1 MNNKNIKPKQTAHQL
16 IQKMNSEKGIS
27 FKYTSKSQAET
38 YLTDVNNYLRTAA
51 YRKNYQ
57 KHTKGINTGKYIN
70 LDFAYLQELST
81 IDMHFRFIISKM
93 CLDIEHA
100 LKVQIL
106 KDIENNPN
114 YTFVHG
120 NICDR
125 NLVRDLVKEADLIV
139 NFAAESH
146 VDNSIKHPEIFVETN
161 VQGTLNLLQASK
173 EFGVE
178 GYLQVSTD
186 EVYGTLGKTG
196 YFYETTPLAPNSPYS
211 ASKASADMLVRA
223 YRETY
228 GLPTLNTRCSNNY
241 GPYQYPE
248 KLIPFFISQLLKGE
262 KVPVYGD
269 GLNVRD
275 WLYVYDHCE
284 AIDVV
289 LHKGKVGEVYN
300 IGGHNEKTNMEI
312 TRLILDAMGKD
323 ESSIKY
329 VEDRLGHDRRYAI
342 SNDKITSELGWK
354 PSLTFEE
361 GIKITIDWYLN
372 NQEWMKSIE
381 NKKASLV

>member
-1 MNNKNIKPKQTAHQL
+1 MKKILVTGGAGFIGNCFVRHILNKYPDYK
-16 IQKMNSEKGIS
+16 
-27 FKYTSKSQAET
+27 
-38 YLTDVNNYLRTAA
+38 V
-51 YRKNYQ
+51 
-57 KHTKGINTGKYIN
+57 IN
-70 LDFAYLQELST
+70 LD
-81 IDMHFRFIISKM
+81 
-93 CLDIEHA
+93 A
-100 LKVQIL
+100 LTYAGN
-106 KDIENNPN
+106 IENLDDVKDNPN

-120 NICDR
+120 NICDK
-125 NLVRDLVKEADLIV
+125 NLVADLLDEVDTIV

-146 VDNSIKHPEIFVETN
+146 VDRSITGPEIFIDTN
-161 VQGTLNLLQASK
+161 VKGTLNLLQNAK
-173 EFGVE
+173 NKGIDR
-178 GYLQVSTD
+178 YLQVSTD
-186 EVYGTLGKTG
+186 EVYGSLGKTG

-223 YRETY
+223 YHETY
-228 GLPTLNTRCSNNY
+228 GMPTLNTRCSNNY

-248 KLIPFFISQLLKGE
+248 KLIPFFISLLLKDE

-329 VEDRLGHDRRYAI
+329 VQDRLGHDRRYAI

-361 GIKITIDWYLN
+361 GIKITIDWYLKH
-372 NQEWMKSIE
+372 QDWIQAIIDKQAVA
-381 NKKASLV
+381 K

>member
-1 MNNKNIKPKQTAHQL
+1 MRLLVTGGAGFIGSCFIRHILNKYP
-16 IQKMNSEKGIS
+16 
-27 FKYTSKSQAET
+27 
-38 YLTDVNNYLRTAA
+38 D
-51 YRKNYQ
+51 YQ
-57 KHTKGINTGKYIN
+57 VIN
-70 LDFAYLQELST
+70 LD
-81 IDMHFRFIISKM
+81 
-93 CLDIEHA
+93 A
-100 LKVQIL
+100 LTYAGN
-106 KDIENNPN
+106 IENLSDVQNNLN

-120 NICDR
+120 DICDK
-125 NLVRDLVKEADLIV
+125 NLVHDLISQVNTVV

-146 VDNSIKHPEIFVETN
+146 VDRSITGPEIFIDTN
-161 VQGTLNLLQASK
+161 VKGTLNLLQASR
-173 EFGVE
+173 EIGIDR
-178 GYLQVSTD
+178 YLQVSTD
-186 EVYGTLGKTG
+186 EVYGSLGPTG
-196 YFYETTPLAPNSPYS
+196 YFTENTPIAPNSPYS

-223 YRETY
+223 YFETY
-228 GLPTLNTRCSNNY
+228 GLPVLTTRCSNNY

-289 LHKGKVGEVYN
+289 LHKGKIGEVYN

-312 TRLILDAMGKD
+312 TRIILDAMGKD

-329 VEDRLGHDRRYAI
+329 VEDRLGHDKRYAI
-342 SNDKITSELGWK
+342 DNNKIQTELGWE

-361 GIKITIDWYLN
+361 GIKLTIDWYLN
-372 NQEWMKSIE
+372 NQNWIE
-381 NKKASLV
+381 NLESKKASLV

>member
-1 MNNKNIKPKQTAHQL
+1 MKLLVTGGAGFIGSCFVRHILK
-16 IQKMNSEKGIS
+16 
-27 FKYTSKSQAET
+27 
-38 YLTDVNNYLRTAA
+38 
-51 YRKNYQ
+51 
-57 KHTKGINTGKYIN
+57 KHPDYKIIN
-70 LDFAYLQELST
+70 LDALTY
-81 IDMHFRFIISKM
+81 
-93 CLDIEHA
+93 CGNLDN
-100 LKVQIL
+100 LNDL
-106 KDIENNPN
+106 KDNPN
-114 YTFVHG
+114 HTFVHG

-125 NLVRDLVKEADLIV
+125 ALAEELISEVDCVV

-161 VQGTLNLLQASK
+161 VQGTLNLLQVSK
-173 EFGVE
+173 ELGVDRF
-178 GYLQVSTD
+178 LQVSTD

-223 YRETY
+223 YFETY
-228 GLPTLNTRCSNNY
+228 KMPVLNTRCSNNY

-289 LHKGKVGEVYN
+289 LHSGRVGEVYN
-300 IGGHNEKTNMEI
+300 IGGHNEKTNLEI
-312 TRLILDAMGKD
+312 THLILDAMGRD

-342 SNDKITSELGWK
+342 SNDKITTELGWA
-354 PSLTFEE
+354 PSITFEE
-361 GIKITIDWYLN
+361 GIKLTIDWYLN
-372 NQEWMKSIE
+372 NQEWISSIE
-381 NKKASLV
+381 NKKLQLAK

>member
-1 MNNKNIKPKQTAHQL
+1 MTTVLVTGGAGFIGSCFVRHILKKHPDYKVINIDAL
-16 IQKMNSEKGIS
+16 
-27 FKYTSKSQAET
+27 T
-38 YLTDVNNYLRTAA
+38 YC
-51 YRKNYQ
+51 
-57 KHTKGINTGKYIN
+57 GN
-70 LDFAYLQELST
+70 LEN
-81 IDMHFRFIISKM
+81 
-93 CLDIEHA
+93 
-100 LKVQIL
+100 L

-114 YTFVHG
+114 YKFVHG

-125 NLVRDLVKEADLIV
+125 NLIRDLISECDLVV

-161 VQGTLNLLQASK
+161 VQGTLNLLQACK
-173 EFGVE
+173 ELGVE
-178 GYLQVSTD
+178 RYLQVSTD

-211 ASKASADMLVRA
+211 ASKASADLLVRA
-223 YRETY
+223 YFETY
-228 GLPTLNTRCSNNY
+228 KLPVLNTRCSNNY

-284 AIDVV
+284 AIDEV
-289 LHKGKVGEVYN
+289 LHKGKIGEVYN

-312 TRLILDAMGKD
+312 THLILDAMGKD

-342 SNDKITSELGWK
+342 SNDKITAELDWK
-354 PSLTFEE
+354 PSVTFEQ
-361 GIKITIDWYLN
+361 GIKMTIDWYLN
-372 NQEWMKSIE
+372 NQEWMKAIE
-381 NKKASLV
+381 EKRQRCIEA